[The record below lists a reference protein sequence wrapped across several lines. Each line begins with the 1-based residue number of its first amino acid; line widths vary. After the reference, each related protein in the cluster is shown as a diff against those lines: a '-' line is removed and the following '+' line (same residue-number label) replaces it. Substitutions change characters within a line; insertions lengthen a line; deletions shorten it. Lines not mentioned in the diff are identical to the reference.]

1 VRNFLTIFGLSKRTW
16 LHEEIYLVF
25 ITKGNINSNVIWYHR
40 VCPGSS
46 IRVVA
51 IVWAGQPTN
60 QCLIPNRDR
69 NFSLWLFLPDWLWD
83 PPSLL
88 SNRLFTL

>member
-1 VRNFLTIFGLSKRTW
+1 VRNFLTTFGLSKRTL

-25 ITKGNINSNVIWYHR
+25 ITKENTNSNVIRYQR

-46 IRVVA
+46 VRVVT

-60 QCLIPNRDR
+60 QCLIPNRGRD
-69 NFSLWLFLPDWLWD
+69 FSLWLFWSD
-83 PPSLL
+83 
-88 SNRLFTL
+88 